1 MAKKKNLKKSF
12 SSNGLFILM
21 FLGLVIVAMGF
32 LAAVIYKPEN
42 GDPSTYTGFNVMF
55 GKVLGDTE
63 SNKLGNLFSDIAKAK
78 SSIAFSFPAVL
89 AFFLPLLGS
98 VVAGLLLKNNKFI
111 AGIIIAACFIASA
124 VLLFMM
130 PQITSI
136 KIESTNI
143 VTGASTTVKTF
154 ADLGYTLG
162 VGSIIAGALSSVG
175 ALTSLGLVVISK

>member
-21 FLGLVIVAMGF
+21 FLGLVILAMGF
-32 LAAVIYKPEN
+32 LTAVTRKSDYT
-42 GDPSTYTGFNVMF
+42 DPTNYSGFTVIF
-55 GKVLGDTE
+55 GKVLTDAGVKGTAGTT
-63 SNKLGNLFSDIAKAK
+63 K
-78 SSIAFSFPAVL
+78 SIAFSFLALL

-98 VVAGLLLKNNKFI
+98 VVAGFLLKGNKFI
-111 AGIIIAACFIASA
+111 AGIVIAACFIASA

-136 KIESTNI
+136 KTVYTLGSKT
-143 VTGASTTVKTF
+143 STTVETL
-154 ADLGYTLG
+154 AELGYTLG
-162 VGSIIAGALSSVG
+162 VGSIIAGAVSSLG

>member
-21 FLGLVIVAMGF
+21 FLGLVILAMGF

-55 GKVLGDTE
+55 GKVLTDSENTFIGGIF
-63 SNKLGNLFSDIAKAK
+63 SGLGAVK
-78 SSIAFSFPAVL
+78 SSIVFSFPAVMG
-89 AFFLPLLGS
+89 FFLPLLGS

-136 KIESTNI
+136 KIEATSFIGDAKPTI
-143 VTGASTTVKTF
+143 KTF
-154 ADLGYTLG
+154 ADMGYTLG
-162 VGSIIAGALSSVG
+162 IGSIIAGAVSSLG

>member
-21 FLGLVIVAMGF
+21 FLGLVILAMGF
-32 LAAVIYKPEN
+32 LTAVTRKSDYT
-42 GDPSTYTGFNVMF
+42 DPTNYSGFTVIF
-55 GKVLGDTE
+55 GKVLTDAGVKGTAGTAGTT
-63 SNKLGNLFSDIAKAK
+63 K
-78 SSIAFSFPAVL
+78 SIAFSFLALL

-98 VVAGLLLKNNKFI
+98 VVAGFLLKGNKFI
-111 AGIIIAACFIASA
+111 AGIVIAACFIASA

-136 KIESTNI
+136 KTVYTLGSKT
-143 VTGASTTVKTF
+143 STTVETL
-154 ADLGYTLG
+154 AELGYTLG
-162 VGSIIAGALSSVG
+162 VGSIIAGAVSSLG

>member
-21 FLGLVIVAMGF
+21 FLGLVILAMGF
-32 LAAVIYKPEN
+32 LTAVTRKSDYT
-42 GDPSTYTGFNVMF
+42 DPTNYSGFTVIF
-55 GKVLGDTE
+55 GKVLTDAGVKGTAGTT
-63 SNKLGNLFSDIAKAK
+63 K
-78 SSIAFSFPAVL
+78 SIAFSFLALL

-98 VVAGLLLKNNKFI
+98 VVAGFLLKGNKFI
-111 AGIIIAACFIASA
+111 AGIVIAACFIASA

-136 KIESTNI
+136 KTVYTLGSKT
-143 VTGASTTVKTF
+143 STTVETL
-154 ADLGYTLG
+154 AELGYTLG
-162 VGSIIAGALSSVG
+162 VGSIVAGAVSSLG

>member
-21 FLGLVIVAMGF
+21 FLGLVILAMGF

-55 GKVLGDTE
+55 GKELASSDNIFNGALSGLGT
-63 SNKLGNLFSDIAKAK
+63 AKY
-78 SSIAFSFPAVL
+78 SIIFSFPAVI

-130 PQITSI
+130 PQITSV
-136 KIESTNI
+136 KIELTSFI
-143 VTGASTTVKTF
+143 GDAKPTVKTF
-154 ADLGYTLG
+154 ADMGYTLG
-162 VGSIIAGALSSVG
+162 IGSIIAGALSSVG

>member
-21 FLGLVIVAMGF
+21 FLGLVILAMGF

-42 GDPSTYTGFNVMF
+42 GNPSTYTGFNVMF
-55 GKVLGDTE
+55 GKELAS
-63 SNKLGNLFSDIAKAK
+63 SNSIFNGAFSGFGTAKC
-78 SSIAFSFPAVL
+78 SIIFSFPAVI

-130 PQITSI
+130 PQITSV
-136 KIESTNI
+136 KIELTSFI
-143 VTGASTTVKTF
+143 GDAKPTVKTF
-154 ADLGYTLG
+154 ADMGYTLG
-162 VGSIIAGALSSVG
+162 IGSIIAGALSSVG

>member
-21 FLGLVIVAMGF
+21 FLGLVILAMGF

-55 GKVLGDTE
+55 GKELASTDSILNGLLSGFGTV
-63 SNKLGNLFSDIAKAK
+63 K
-78 SSIAFSFPAVL
+78 SSIAFSFPAVI

-154 ADLGYTLG
+154 AELDYTLG
-162 VGSIIAGALSSVG
+162 VGSIIAGAVSSLG

>member
-21 FLGLVIVAMGF
+21 FLGLVILAMGF
-32 LAAVIYKPEN
+32 LTAVTRKSDYT
-42 GDPSTYTGFNVMF
+42 DPTNYSGFTVIF
-55 GKVLGDTE
+55 GKVLAGANVNGAAGTT
-63 SNKLGNLFSDIAKAK
+63 K
-78 SSIAFSFPAVL
+78 SIAFSFLALL

-98 VVAGLLLKNNKFI
+98 VVAGFLLKGNKFI
-111 AGIIIAACFIASA
+111 AGIVIAACFIASA

-136 KIESTNI
+136 KTVYTLGSKT
-143 VTGASTTVKTF
+143 STTVETL
-154 ADLGYTLG
+154 AELGYTLG
-162 VGSIIAGALSSVG
+162 IGSIIAGAVSSLG

>member
-21 FLGLVIVAMGF
+21 FLGLVILAMGF
-32 LAAVIYKPEN
+32 LTAVTRKSDYT
-42 GDPSTYTGFNVMF
+42 DPTNYSGFTVIF
-55 GKVLGDTE
+55 GKVLTDAGVDGAGGVTR
-63 SNKLGNLFSDIAKAK
+63 
-78 SSIAFSFPAVL
+78 SIAFSFLALL

-98 VVAGLLLKNNKFI
+98 VVAGFLLKGNKFI
-111 AGIIIAACFIASA
+111 AGIVIAACFIASA

-136 KIESTNI
+136 KTV
-143 VTGASTTVKTF
+143 VTLGSKTSTTVETL
-154 ADLGYTLG
+154 AELGYTLG
-162 VGSIIAGALSSVG
+162 VGSIVAGAVSSLG

>member
-21 FLGLVIVAMGF
+21 FLGLVILAMGF
-32 LAAVIYKPEN
+32 LTAVTRKSDYT
-42 GDPSTYTGFNVMF
+42 DPTNYSGFTVIF
-55 GKVLGDTE
+55 GKVLTGVGVNGTAGTT
-63 SNKLGNLFSDIAKAK
+63 K
-78 SSIAFSFPAVL
+78 SIAFSFLALL

-98 VVAGLLLKNNKFI
+98 VVAGFLLKSNKFI
-111 AGIIIAACFIASA
+111 AGIVIAACFIASA

-136 KIESTNI
+136 KTVYTLGSKT
-143 VTGASTTVKTF
+143 STTVETL
-154 ADLGYTLG
+154 AELGYTLG
-162 VGSIIAGALSSVG
+162 IGSIIAGAVSSLG